1 MKIVGIILI
10 WCGVVFFLKNN
21 GYIDAVTWTTV
32 WPVLLIIIG
41 SSLKHC
47 RSMMHG
53 MMCKGGNCGMC
64 AGGKCGGEGKCEGP
78 NCKH

>member
-21 GYIDAVTWTTV
+21 GYIDAVTWNTV
-32 WPVLLIIIG
+32 WPVILIIIG

-53 MMCKGGNCGMC
+53 MTCKGGNCKMC
-64 AGGKCGGEGKCEGP
+64 VGGKCEGEGKCEGP